1 MATDSTDNTDDTGSV
16 FFRCICAI
24 RGFYIATDGTGS
36 VWFCCIRVICGF
48 TMATDSTGS
57 MYLNMFKANLDNIKL
72 RCKLLVHQLAG
83 SP

>member
-1 MATDSTDNTDDTGSV
+1 MTRVRYVHPLRPWFSHDHGY
-16 FFRCICAI
+16 
-24 RGFYIATDGTGS
+24 RGFYI
-36 VWFCCIRVICGF
+36 
-48 TMATDSTGS
+48 ATDSTGS